1 MADRRGP
8 GRDILALIAQRPRLM
23 EGAMGTM
30 LAAKGLASE
39 NTGERNLTH
48 PEAVADIHR
57 AYLEAGS
64 EVFQSN
70 SFVATRPML
79 ERAGLGDRAPEI
91 QRAAMRIVREAVGP
105 EYPCGANVG
114 PTGRLLE
121 PYGDMTRDEAVAAY
135 REQIEN
141 QLPEGPDFVLF
152 ETFEALEELE
162 AAFEAAQ
169 QVAPDLP
176 KLTCVSFSSP
186 NGRTM
191 MGVDGAQAAEKMM
204 QWGADV
210 IGANCGHPQGLKIGV
225 REMLRVADRPVMVEP
240 NAGVPVLVGTETR
253 FEGTPEQSA
262 DLARELLDLGV
273 RLIGGCCGNT
283 PEHIRA
289 MSEVL
294 RACGGG

>member
-1 MADRRGP
+1 MTDTTGP

-23 EGAMGTM
+23 EGAMGTV
-30 LAAKGLASE
+30 LAARGLASE

-48 PEAVADIHR
+48 PDVVADIHR
-57 AYLEAGS
+57 SYLAAGS

-70 SFVATRPML
+70 SFAANRRML
-79 ERAGLGDRAPEI
+79 ERAGLGARVAEI

-114 PTGRLLE
+114 PTGGLLE
-121 PYGDMTRDEAVAAY
+121 PYGEMTREEAVAIF
-135 REQIEN
+135 REQVEN
-141 QLPEGPDFVLF
+141 QFPEGPDFIVF

-162 AAFEAAQ
+162 AAFEAAS

-191 MGVDGAQAAEKMM
+191 MGVDGARAAEKMM
-204 QWGADV
+204 EMGADV
-210 IGANCGHPQGLKIGV
+210 IGANCGHPDGLRIGI
-225 REMLRVADRPVMVEP
+225 REIIRLADRPVMVEP

-253 FEGTPEQSA
+253 FGGSPEQSGE
-262 DLARELLDLGV
+262 LATELLDLGV

-283 PEHIRA
+283 PDHIRA
-289 MSEVL
+289 MAEVVKT
-294 RACGGG
+294 

>member
-1 MADRRGP
+1 
-8 GRDILALIAQRPRLM
+8 M

-48 PEAVADIHR
+48 PEVVADIHR

-79 ERAGLGDRAPEI
+79 ERAGLGDRVAEV
-91 QRAAMRIVREAVGP
+91 QRAAMRIVREAVGLG
-105 EYPCGANVG
+105 YPCGANVG
-114 PTGRLLE
+114 PTGGLLE
-121 PYGDMTRDEAVAAY
+121 PYGDMTRDEAITAY

-141 QLPEGPDFVLF
+141 QLPEGPDFILF

-162 AAFEAAQ
+162 AAFEAARQ
-169 QVAPDLP
+169 LAPDLP

-191 MGVDGAQAAEKMM
+191 MGVDGARAAEKMM
-204 QWGADV
+204 ELGADA
-210 IGANCGHPQGLKIGV
+210 IGANCGHLEGLRIGLG
-225 REMLRVADRPVMVEP
+225 EMLRVADRPVMVEP

-253 FEGTPEQSA
+253 FGGTPEQSA
-262 DLARELLDLGV
+262 ELAREFLDLGV

-283 PEHIRA
+283 PDHIRA
-289 MSEVL
+289 ISQVSIG
-294 RACGGG
+294 RGGD